1 MAPTMT
7 MMMERTVEKT
17 GLSMKK
23 SLFMV
28 YSSVL
33 ADCSSLRT
41 AATGS
46 TFMPCESLW

>member
-28 YSSVL
+28 YLGVSGL
-33 ADCSSLRT
+33 LLLRT